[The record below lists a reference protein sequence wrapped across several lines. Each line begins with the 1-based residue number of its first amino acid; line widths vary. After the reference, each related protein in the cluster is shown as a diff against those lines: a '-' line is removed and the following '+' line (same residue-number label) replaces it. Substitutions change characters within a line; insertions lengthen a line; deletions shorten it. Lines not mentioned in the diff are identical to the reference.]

1 MHVEFHKIFI
11 LCIFEI
17 LKVSLVPISM
27 FIWQTNSGG
36 SHGWI
41 LDVIYN
47 KEMIKP
53 RVNSEKKNILEFTL
67 IKPKKVSRQQKYDHL
82 KDMVENNKILV
93 TSLIDDIPSTILHSS
108 RGSEDEIGPGLS
120 EDEPCRTPRTPDFSY
135 ISHPSLRWQFK
146 KVKEYCGSSIWKIK
160 KCIRTEL
167 F

>member
-47 KEMIKP
+47 KEMI
-53 RVNSEKKNILEFTL
+53 R
-67 IKPKKVSRQQKYDHL
+67 PKKDTTQRKFDHL

-93 TSLIDDIPSTILHSS
+93 TSLIDDIPSSILHSS
-108 RGSEDEIGPGLS
+108 RGSEDALGPGLS
-120 EDEPCRTPRTPDFSY
+120 QDY
-135 ISHPSLRWQFK
+135 PSRPMDP
-146 KVKEYCGSSIWKIK
+146 
-160 KCIRTEL
+160 
-167 F
+167 

>member
-53 RVNSEKKNILEFTL
+53 RVNSEKKNISEFTL
-67 IKPKKVSRQQKYDHL
+67 IKPTKVAA
-82 KDMVENNKILV
+82 
-93 TSLIDDIPSTILHSS
+93 
-108 RGSEDEIGPGLS
+108 EI
-120 EDEPCRTPRTPDFSY
+120 
-135 ISHPSLRWQFK
+135 
-146 KVKEYCGSSIWKIK
+146 
-160 KCIRTEL
+160 
-167 F
+167 